1 MNFHT
6 LIKQMMLSAALLVMV
21 TACNKDVPDPVPVEA
36 QTPSTSVTIGELINT
51 DASFSL
57 LKTAINRVPGL
68 LALLSDKES
77 VYTVFAPDD
86 AAFQRSGINA
96 AVINALPVQ
105 QIAAIMQYHVVGGQ
119 RLTSTML
126 SSVFP
131 NIQLPTQLVL
141 APPSA
146 TLPPGLRMPVFAFRS
161 GNNGWVNNIPLTG
174 VDVPAA
180 NGIVHKVA
188 AILMPPSQMLWE
200 RIAADPE
207 LDYLEAAVRRA
218 DQGTPS
224 PGLVAALSN
233 PAASLTVFAPNDA
246 AFSQLLTLQI
256 TGALMAQGVP
266 LANAQAAA
274 TALVTNYGTTLI
286 SNPASI
292 PDAPIFPAG
301 TGIGAQLAAILT
313 PTTVQGIVVYHL
325 LGSRAFSVNLPTTAT
340 AQKTLLNSPNA
351 LPNHPGITLQ
361 ATFGASGVTAATVKG
376 VGNQTPSAIQI
387 NPTTAPGGTSDQHYV
402 NGVLHV
408 INQVLLPQ

>member
-1 MNFHT
+1 MKINFHKF
-6 LIKQMMLSAALLVMV
+6 LSQFMLSAAFFSLL
-21 TACNKDVPDPVPVEA
+21 TACNKDVPDPVPVEPEA
-36 QTPSTSVTIGELINT
+36 PSTAVTIGEMINT

-68 LALLSDKES
+68 LEMLSDKDA

-96 AVINALPVQ
+96 TVINALPAQ

-119 RLTSTML
+119 RLNSTMIPTA
-126 SSVFP
+126 FP

-141 APPSA
+141 APPST
-146 TLPPGLRMPVFAFRS
+146 TLPPGLRMSIFPFRN
-161 GNNGWVNNIPLTG
+161 GNTGWVNNIPLTAT
-174 VDVPAA
+174 DVQAA
-180 NGIVHKVA
+180 NGVIHKVA
-188 AILMPPSQMLWE
+188 AIVLPPQQMLWE
-200 RIAADPE
+200 RIAADSE

-218 DQGTPS
+218 DQATPS

-233 PAASLTVFAPNDA
+233 PAASLTVFAPNDN

-256 TGALMAQGVP
+256 TGALVAQGVP
-266 LANAQAAA
+266 AANAQAAA
-274 TALVTNYGTTLI
+274 TALVTTYGTTII

-340 AQKTLLNSPNA
+340 ARPTLLNSGIA
-351 LPNHPGITLQ
+351 NHPGVTLQ
-361 ATFGASGVTAATVKG
+361 ATFGPTGVTAATVKG
-376 VGNQTPSAIQI
+376 VGNQSASAIQV

-402 NGVLHV
+402 NGVLHI